1 MGTGR
6 RDMVG
11 FNSKGVMEV
20 DVPWVVG
27 WGDEGGCVPWVVGWG
42 DGGGC
47 VPWVGEVG

>member
-1 MGTGR
+1 
-6 RDMVG
+6 MVG